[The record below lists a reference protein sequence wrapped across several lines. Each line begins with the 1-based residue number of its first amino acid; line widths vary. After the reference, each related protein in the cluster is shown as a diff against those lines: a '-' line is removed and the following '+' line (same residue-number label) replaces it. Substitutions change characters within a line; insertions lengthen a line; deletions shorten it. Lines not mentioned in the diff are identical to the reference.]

1 MVQRNATISSS
12 HTNQIS
18 PLSIQASLNPGY
30 IDTTECAY
38 FWPYCTQP
46 LYASAMP
53 AVFNV
58 TVLNGMGV
66 TGKIVG
72 EPEWHPYTPQNGEV
86 LEVGWRT

>member
-1 MVQRNATISSS
+1 MHLDLSSRL
-12 HTNQIS
+12 QIRIKQHFS
-18 PLSIQASLNPGY
+18 SFQASLSPGY

-46 LYASAMP
+46 LYAGAFP

-66 TGKIVG
+66 TGKIVA

-86 LEVGWRT
+86 LEVS

>member
-1 MVQRNATISSS
+1 M
-12 HTNQIS
+12 
-18 PLSIQASLNPGY
+18 QASLSPGY

-46 LYASAMP
+46 LYAGAVP
-53 AVFNV
+53 VVFNV

-86 LEVGWRT
+86 LEVGNGHWAADPALGGTCVTGS

>member
-1 MVQRNATISSS
+1 MLLVLSSLL
-12 HTNQIS
+12 QIRLKQHLPS
-18 PLSIQASLNPGY
+18 FQASLSPAY

-46 LYASAMP
+46 LYAGAFP

-66 TGKIVG
+66 TGKIVA

-86 LEVGWRT
+86 LEVR

>member
-1 MVQRNATISSS
+1 MPSF
-12 HTNQIS
+12 
-18 PLSIQASLNPGY
+18 QASLSPGY

-46 LYASAMP
+46 LYAGAFP

-66 TGKIVG
+66 TGKIVA
-72 EPEWHPYTPQNGEV
+72 EQEWHPYTPQNGEV
-86 LEVGWRT
+86 LEVR